1 MSFAWLS
8 SRFFAATKTRL
19 LPPLAWCVSTQ
30 GQKCRLGD
38 RLTRNAPCSRMWAD
52 PPHHPTRPE
61 PSPPATSLKG
71 HQRPKSPDSTSGGL
85 GSTAVHP
92 LSCGNRQQ
100 WGMGRPSASTWE
112 RLLKGRERSAGC
124 AKIFNFANG
133 PFRAINKAV
142 FTLGPLPKGERAA
155 PRPPYMRRSP
165 PAPWAIGAI
174 WRNARRVPVSAR
186 DVLSG

>member
-30 GQKCRLGD
+30 GQKCRLAD

-85 GSTAVHP
+85 GSNFPV
-92 LSCGNRQQ
+92 RKQ
-100 WGMGRPSASTWE
+100 GR
-112 RLLKGRERSAGC
+112 G
-124 AKIFNFANG
+124 
-133 PFRAINKAV
+133 
-142 FTLGPLPKGERAA
+142 GPLMCRFLDAGNNE
-155 PRPPYMRRSP
+155 
-165 PAPWAIGAI
+165 GLGT
-174 WRNARRVPVSAR
+174 
-186 DVLSG
+186 LS